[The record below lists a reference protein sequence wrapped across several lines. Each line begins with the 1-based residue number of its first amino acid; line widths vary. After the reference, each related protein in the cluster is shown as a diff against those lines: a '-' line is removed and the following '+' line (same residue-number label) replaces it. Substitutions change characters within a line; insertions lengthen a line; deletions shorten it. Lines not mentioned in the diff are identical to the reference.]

1 MELLLNLL
9 WAALTLLGLGLGW
22 RRRVFARTPGQCD
35 RVPGLVVLSCA
46 LILLF
51 PIVSATDD
59 LHAIQPAME
68 ESSSAGRIKQA
79 THDRSACDA
88 NAGGTCL
95 AWSSSLSPLLCSVE
109 IRFLVMPDPLAV
121 PNPVQL
127 AKEFG
132 RAPPKC
138 ADQLTCIP

>member
-22 RRRVFARTPGQCD
+22 RRRMFARTPGQCD

-59 LHAIQPAME
+59 LHSIQPVME
-68 ESSSAGRIKQA
+68 ESSSASRIKQA
-79 THDRSACDA
+79 PHDKSH
-88 NAGGTCL
+88 
-95 AWSSSLSPLLCSVE
+95 SSSDATGSLTWASSSSPHLSCVE
-109 IRFLVMPDPLAV
+109 TWFRVMPNPLAV
-121 PNPVQL
+121 PNGIQL

-132 RAPPKC
+132 RAPPS
-138 ADQLTCIP
+138 LL